1 MSSSVESTFKTFIQ
15 HKSDFLQAA
24 HACAK
29 FADVDETGVPSRP
42 VVVVSEADYPTWIA
56 RVEKWKAL
64 VEELSSYDAK
74 RFPPSSADLYPVP
87 FIHENVRGVRISI
100 TTATVTR
107 NYVTTDILKRI
118 DTALKKATKE
128 GNAAAIKE
136 LNADKERFLK
146 YKPDHRFRARQG
158 GYSDMQAALYVIG
171 QSKRE
176 IVHVSAH
183 GLFVREKNLD
193 STGVERS
200 TPQKRYSV
208 YEHIKPLPCQA
219 LQGRELYDID
229 LIEAVTADY
238 EERVRADM
246 RRANVR
252 KAQRKLKNKLKL
264 EKIKHTIDKPTDKD

>member
-42 VVVVSEADYPTWIA
+42 VVVVSEADYPAWIA
-56 RVEKWKAL
+56 RCEKWREL

-100 TTATVTR
+100 TSATVTR
-107 NYVTTDILKRI
+107 NYVTNDILKRI
-118 DTALKKATKE
+118 DTALKKATKA
-128 GNAAAIKE
+128 GNAAAVAE

-176 IVHVSAH
+176 IVPHMAYLCVKRISTLPAWSV
-183 GLFVREKNLD
+183 LPRNLAILCTITL
-193 STGVERS
+193 SQF
-200 TPQKRYSV
+200 PAWHY
-208 YEHIKPLPCQA
+208 QA
-219 LQGRELYDID
+219 ATCMTSISSKQ
-229 LIEAVTADY
+229 
-238 EERVRADM
+238 
-246 RRANVR
+246 
-252 KAQRKLKNKLKL
+252 
-264 EKIKHTIDKPTDKD
+264 